1 MTPLWR
7 LALRLTRAEP
17 RAFRRGLALSALVL
31 MMGAALLGLSGWFVT
46 AAAAA
51 GVAGI
56 GVGFDF
62 FRPSAGVRFLA
73 LGRSAARY
81 GERLLTHDATL
92 RALASLRTALLG
104 GIARLPHEAQARLRG
119 ARALNRLTSDVD
131 ALDGLML
138 RLVLPALAALATHLA
153 AFVALWWLV
162 APGVAGAVLAIYAL
176 GGGAVLL
183 VTARVAHAPAE
194 AAETALQT
202 LRAHSLD
209 MLRTRADLTLA
220 GALQAARARTMDQ
233 AEADRTSRV
242 TLDRIERAGASAS
255 ALTTSLAAAA
265 ALGLGGQLAAAGTI
279 TPAQAAIGFFTAL
292 ALGETLGLLRRGL
305 GELGRMQA
313 ASARVLALADTPEPA
328 APAAAPLPR
337 PGALL
342 QVTGLRFRRPG
353 AARAVFG
360 PLDLELN
367 PGETVLL
374 SGPSGAGKSTALA
387 CIAGLLPPSAGDI
400 LLRGQPLT
408 DWPEADLR
416 AALTLVPQRP
426 ALIGGT
432 VAQNLALALPEG
444 VALDEAAAWSALRA
458 VDLEPTIRA
467 RGGLTMALGEGGSGL
482 SGGQS
487 KRLALARAVLRH
499 PAVLILDEP
508 TEGLDPATA
517 ACTLAGIRAALP
529 DSGLLI
535 VSHRAADLPFAHRH
549 LTLQTET

>member
-1 MTPLWR
+1 MNPLWR

-17 RAFRRGLALSALVL
+17 RAFGRGLALSALVL
-31 MMGAALLGLSGWFVT
+31 VMGAALLGLSGWFVT

-51 GVAGI
+51 GIAGI

-92 RALASLRTALLG
+92 RALAALRGALLG

-119 ARALNRLTSDVD
+119 ARALNRLTADVD

-138 RLVLPALAALATHLA
+138 RLVLPALAALGTHLA
-153 AFVALWWLV
+153 AFVALWLLV

-176 GGGAVLL
+176 GGGAVLWA
-183 VTARVAHAPAE
+183 TARAAHPPAE
-194 AAETALQT
+194 AAETALQS
-202 LRAHSLD
+202 LRAQSLD
-209 MLRTRADLTLA
+209 LLRTRADLTLA
-220 GALQAARARTMDQ
+220 GALLAARDRAMGQAETDRAARA
-233 AEADRTSRV
+233 
-242 TLDRIERAGASAS
+242 TLDRIDRAGASAS

-265 ALGLGGQLAAAGTI
+265 ALGVGGQLAMAGTI
-279 TPAQAAIGFFTAL
+279 SPARAAIGFFTAL

-305 GELGRMQA
+305 AELGRMQA
-313 ASARVLALADTPEPA
+313 ASARVLALADTPAVPEPA
-328 APAAAPLPR
+328 TAPMPLPG
-337 PGALL
+337 PLL
-342 QVTGLRFRRPG
+342 QVSRLTYHRAG
-353 AARAVFG
+353 AECAVFG
-360 PLDLELN
+360 PLDLTLN
-367 PGETVLL
+367 RGETVLL

-387 CIAGLLPPSAGDI
+387 CIAGLLPPST
-400 LLRGQPLT
+400 GQIAMQGHPLG

-444 VALDEAAAWSALRA
+444 AALDPDAAWAVLRA
-458 VDLEPTIRA
+458 VDLEDAIRA
-467 RGGLTMALGEGGSGL
+467 RGGLQMALGEGGSGL

-487 KRLALARAVLRH
+487 KRLALARAMLRR

-517 ACTLAGIRAALP
+517 AATLAGIRAALS

-549 LTLQTET
+549 LALEHGT